1 MVGCS
6 AMERLVLVCLGGAV
20 GSGARYLVSGWVMQ
34 RLGSGFPWGTLCVN
48 VVGSFLIGAIMRIA
62 GTTTWISPTTQ
73 LTLTVGIL
81 GGFTTY
87 SSFNYEVV
95 ASLEQGA
102 WLVAGANVLGTVVA
116 CLAAGFLGLAAAR
129 AITGG

>member
-1 MVGCS
+1 
-6 AMERLVLVCLGGAV
+6 MERLVLVCLGGAL
-20 GSGARYLVSGWVMQ
+20 GSGARYLVSGWMMQ

-48 VVGSFLIGAIMRIA
+48 VIGSFLIGAIMRIA

-102 WLVAGANVLGTVVA
+102 WFLAASNVLGTVAA

>member
-1 MVGCS
+1 
-6 AMERLVLVCLGGAV
+6 MERLVLVCLGGAF
-20 GSGARYLVSGWVMQ
+20 GSGARYLLSGWVLQ

-102 WLVAGANVLGTVVA
+102 WLVAGTNVLGTVIA

>member
-1 MVGCS
+1 
-6 AMERLVLVCLGGAV
+6 MERLVLVCLGGAL
-20 GSGARYLVSGWVMQ
+20 GSGARYFVSGWVMQ

-62 GTTTWISPTTQ
+62 GTTTWISPATQ

-87 SSFNYEVV
+87 SSFNYEVIS
-95 ASLEQGA
+95 SLEQGA
-102 WLVAGANVLGTVVA
+102 WLLAGANALGMVVA
-116 CLAAGFLGLAAAR
+116 CLAAGFLGLAAAH